1 MEAERHQTRA
11 ARANLRSVAI
21 GCLAFFFLVIA
32 VIVLL
37 KNRTISRKNRLLAE
51 QITEGIDYKEKY
63 WEEKRQQ
70 IPAQAPAD
78 LNVLTDEQLFQYV
91 NEVVVRDRL
100 YLDSR
105 FGRQT
110 LIDTFQLSKERIG
123 AMFSKG
129 CEYSNLS
136 DYVKHLRLQ
145 YATKLLVEQP
155 QKSIEEIATDCGF
168 NSHKYF
174 SDRFRQLFSMTPTE
188 FRRAR
193 Q

>member
-1 MEAERHQTRA
+1 
-11 ARANLRSVAI
+11 
-21 GCLAFFFLVIA
+21 
-32 VIVLL
+32 
-37 KNRTISRKNRLLAE
+37 
-51 QITEGIDYKEKY
+51 
-63 WEEKRQQ
+63 
-70 IPAQAPAD
+70 
-78 LNVLTDEQLFQYV
+78 VLTDEQLFQYV